1 VAAVTDTTV
10 SATHSLT
17 AASVYQLT
25 GKTLDAGGVYSVFLL
40 GDSRLTV
47 GNGLTTAVVKER

>member
-1 VAAVTDTTV
+1 V

-40 GDSRLTV
+40 GDSRQAS
-47 GNGLTTAVVKER
+47 GNGLISTVFKER